1 MEYIEE
7 LAKNWK
13 QYDYS
18 FDAREILPNG
28 DEAWVYSTLELGL
41 PVLWLKHPD
50 GSFEHY
56 VIHTDGYDK
65 PTGEHWCFW
74 CHCQMERY
82 ENIWKVPIWRCP
94 KCKEE
99 HYEEDVD
106 LCSAPTEE
114 ASYADDELEPEEEW
128 LDTYYRENPY
138 IPHDEYDFD
147 GF

>member
-1 MEYIEE
+1 MTNQ
-7 LAKNWK
+7 LASIGVFGAIVKWS
-13 QYDYS
+13 D
-18 FDAREILPNG
+18 
-28 DEAWVYSTLELGL
+28 T
-41 PVLWLKHPD
+41 
-50 GSFEHY
+50 
-56 VIHTDGYDK
+56 
-65 PTGEHWCFW
+65 
-74 CHCQMERY
+74 
-82 ENIWKVPIWRCP
+82 KVPIWRCP
-94 KCKEE
+94 KCEEE

>member
-1 MEYIEE
+1 
-7 LAKNWK
+7 
-13 QYDYS
+13 
-18 FDAREILPNG
+18 
-28 DEAWVYSTLELGL
+28 
-41 PVLWLKHPD
+41 
-50 GSFEHY
+50 
-56 VIHTDGYDK
+56 
-65 PTGEHWCFW
+65 
-74 CHCQMERY
+74 MERY

-94 KCKEE
+94 KCEEE